1 MLNSKIYE
9 WDWPLDN
16 ILGLTKSYAMLSGPD
31 RPVMESNS
39 SCKIVKQ
46 LCWPLGLNFQFRPTK
61 IAQKTRTI
69 FQLKFRQIG
78 RVYWGVV
85 VAQLVEQSLP
95 SPEIRSSDPI
105 IGKIYSLSAALKT
118 VLKRWK

>member
-69 FQLKFRQIG
+69 F
-78 RVYWGVV
+78 
-85 VAQLVEQSLP
+85 
-95 SPEIRSSDPI
+95 
-105 IGKIYSLSAALKT
+105 
-118 VLKRWK
+118 